1 MRKLKFFIQ
10 LGLMCAVV
18 SAVPVFSFSFSCPG
32 GQCAVPFVGRYAVP
46 GANSESFRTAVSS
59 EFRTEFAA
67 PHPSVVRI
75 LVENAKTRNYGTGT
89 WIQLSQ
95 KRCAVLTCAHLF
107 ETNHP
112 VRISVFFPN
121 QPALDVRIQAIDR
134 TWDVALLQMGSGTG
148 SFSFPRPLHLT
159 ETAPRPGDFIRS
171 CGYGPDGKTL
181 WMLSTVRGYCRLETQ
196 MSART
201 LVLNGTAR
209 SGDSGAPMMQLDGS
223 VAGVLWGTDGH
234 SVYGTWSGQ
243 ILKIF
248 ETAFQEELR
257 DLPAIHMQEM
267 HGNGGGWS
275 ARKESMRN
283 GPRTPSNDRGADT
296 EWFPEKETDRDAD
309 ADGGELRRSQEEQ
322 TEKNAPQV
330 FGMEDR
336 IVRKD
341 PQVGPLRKFGSGTE
355 TESAWDRVGSQKQS
369 RGSRLCPQVPEE
381 KACPRFRDRWGVER
395 HSAED
400 FEDFGKSKMPEK
412 KKENSVPEPQ
422 SGKNPEW
429 KDRGWR
435 LPFVG
440 RSLFLLSILGNFV
453 FAGLLLSV
461 WKKRSA
467 AASERP

>member
-1 MRKLKFFIQ
+1 
-10 LGLMCAVV
+10 MCAVV
-18 SAVPVFSFSFSCPG
+18 STVPAFSFSFSCPG
-32 GQCAVPFVGRYAVP
+32 GQCTVPFVGRYAVP
-46 GANSESFRTAVSS
+46 GADSESFRTAVSS

-121 QPALDVRIQAIDR
+121 QPALDVQIQAIDR

-181 WMLSTVRGYCRLETQ
+181 WMLGTVRGYCRFETQ
-196 MSART
+196 MPAQT
-201 LVLNGTAR
+201 LVLAGKAR
-209 SGDSGAPMMQLDGS
+209 SGDSGAPMMKLDGS

-243 ILKIF
+243 ILKVF

-257 DLPAIHMQEM
+257 DLPAIHTPEI
-267 HGNGGGWS
+267 HGNGSDWS
-275 ARKESMRN
+275 ARKESVRK
-283 GPRTPSNDRGADT
+283 RTRPSSDGRGADA
-296 EWFPEKETDRDAD
+296 EWIPEKETGRNAD
-309 ADGGELRRSQEEQ
+309 ADGGKLRRSQEEQ
-322 TEKNAPQV
+322 TEKNDPQV

-341 PQVGPLRKFGSGTE
+341 PQAGPLRKFRSRAETE
-355 TESAWDRVGSQKQS
+355 TAWDLVGSRKPG
-369 RGSRLCPQVPEE
+369 RESRLSPQVSEE
-381 KACPRFRDRWGVER
+381 DACPRFRDRWGVGR

-412 KKENSVPEPQ
+412 KKENSVPEPR

-429 KDRGWR
+429 KDDGWR
-435 LPFVG
+435 LTFVG
-440 RSLFLLSILGNFV
+440 RSLFLLSLFGNFM
-453 FAGLLLSV
+453 FAGLLLAALR
-461 WKKRSA
+461 KRSA
-467 AASERP
+467 AVSERA